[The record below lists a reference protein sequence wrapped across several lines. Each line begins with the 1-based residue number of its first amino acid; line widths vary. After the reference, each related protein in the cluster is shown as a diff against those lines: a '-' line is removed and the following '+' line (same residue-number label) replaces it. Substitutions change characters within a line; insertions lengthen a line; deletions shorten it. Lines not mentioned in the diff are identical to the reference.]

1 MNLLIRKARIVDPQ
15 SDLNGKV
22 RDILIKNGTIEQIG
36 QKLENPDGKIK
47 EYSASNLHVSPGWF
61 DMSAHMGE
69 PGLEER
75 ETLATGVNA
84 AVAGGY
90 THVAVLPNN
99 DPASD
104 TAVAVSNLVQR
115 GQNTSINL
123 HPIGTLSKGLGGEDL
138 AEMYDMTQ
146 AGAIAFSDDLHPVK
160 NAKFQQLA
168 QEYAR
173 NFDGLVFSFPMDP
186 NIQGKGNVHEGGA
199 STLAGLKGIP
209 HLAEEIVVERDLSIT
224 EYTEGKLH
232 FTGISS
238 AGSLDRIQKARKR
251 GLQVTCD
258 VPVANLVLNEDVLL
272 KFDSNYKV
280 MPPIRSEKDRKA
292 LVKGIQKGQV
302 DAISSHHR
310 PQNIENKACEFESAK
325 YGMIGLQTTFSLC
338 RTYLEELSL
347 DELIQVLSI
356 GPRKVYNQN
365 PVAIQEGQ
373 EANITLFDPDKS
385 WTYTEKNNRSL
396 AENSPFLGE
405 ELKGLPLGVFT
416 KNKLVLNP
424 EH

>member
-1 MNLLIRKARIVDPQ
+1 MNLVIRKARIVDPQ
-15 SDLNGKV
+15 SEHNGKV

-36 QKLENPDGKIK
+36 QDLVNPEGKYK
-47 EYSASNLHVSPGWF
+47 EYSAKNLHVSPGWF
-61 DMSAHMGE
+61 DMSAHLGE
-69 PGLEER
+69 PGYEER
-75 ETLATGVNA
+75 ETLSTGIEA
-84 AVAGGY
+84 ALSGGY
-90 THVAVLPNN
+90 TDIAILPNN
-99 DPASD
+99 NPVSD
-104 TAVAVSNLVQR
+104 TAVAISNLVQR
-115 GQNTSINL
+115 GSSAPIHL

-138 AEMYDMTQ
+138 AEMYDMSV

-173 NFDGLVFSFPMDP
+173 NFDGLVFSFPMDT
-186 NIQGKGNVHEGGA
+186 NLQGKGNVHEGGA
-199 STLAGLKGIP
+199 STLSGLKGIP
-209 HLAEEIVVERDLSIT
+209 HLAEEIVVDRDLSIT
-224 EYTEGKLH
+224 GYTEGKLH

-238 AGSLDRIQKARKR
+238 AGSLERIQKARKS
-251 GLQVTCD
+251 GLKVSCD
-258 VPVANLVLNEDVLL
+258 VPVANLILNDEVLL

-338 RTYLEELSL
+338 RTYLEDLSL
-347 DELIQVLSI
+347 DELIGALSI
-356 GPRKVYNQN
+356 GPRRVLDQH
-365 PVAIQEGQ
+365 PVSVTEGW
-373 EANITLFDPDKS
+373 EANLTLFDPDMT
-385 WTYTEKNNRSL
+385 WTYDEKNNRSL

-405 ELKGLPLGVFT
+405 ELKGLPLGIFT
-416 KNKLVLNP
+416 KNKLVLNA
-424 EH
+424 